1 MTGVITGWALGP
13 GASHRQPGNQ
23 KRVRHTA
30 SAAAL
35 ASILCAVP
43 GAAAEA
49 WLAGDHHVH
58 SHFSPDASHPIAENA
73 RMARQF
79 GLAWMVTTDHGGPN
93 HSRINLEQAYPEVL
107 RSRAALPDLVQF
119 VGLELNTPGGD
130 HSSLI
135 VPHTSDEAEV
145 LFALESGYDAY
156 DAVPPDP
163 ARNTE
168 PKMIEALRAMR
179 TLPVPPVVIAN
190 HPSRTARAPGQYGAY
205 SPAELRLW
213 NDTAPEVAVGMVG
226 APGHQA
232 AALAQKLSHEIVSA
246 IERYFGK
253 SPTAESGRALL
264 PRGLYQGSVTLGGFD
279 AMTARLGGYWDSL
292 LGEGRRWWITAN
304 SDFHVHFTEED
315 GFDFWPGEY
324 SKTYVFAERRA
335 DALLAGIRAGRM
347 FVTTGDLI
355 SELEL
360 TLSGEGRTARMGDT
374 LRVAPGTRVHVDIRL
389 RDPATHNG
397 NGQNPEVARV
407 DVIVGNIAG
416 PVADRATDRNETTR
430 VVLRLREGDWRREGE
445 YLAMSLPLV
454 ADRDQY
460 VRVRGTNTTE
470 LEPEPDAPGE
480 DPWTDLWFYSNPV
493 FIAVE

>member
-1 MTGVITGWALGP
+1 MERTPGSGALHGRA
-13 GASHRQPGNQ
+13 GAR
-23 KRVRHTA
+23 KRARHLA

-43 GAAAEA
+43 DAAAEA

-93 HSRINLEQAYPEVL
+93 HSRIKLEQAYPELL
-107 RSRAALPDLVQF
+107 RSRTALPDLVQF

-135 VPHTSDEAEV
+135 VPHTPDEAEV
-145 LFALESGYDAY
+145 LFALEAGYDVR

-163 ARNTE
+163 ARDTE
-168 PKMIEALRAMR
+168 PKMIEALKAMR
-179 TLPVPPVVIAN
+179 ALPVPPVVIAN
-190 HPSRTARAPGQYGAY
+190 HASRTAAGPGEYGAY

-213 NDTAPEVAVGMVG
+213 NDTAPEVAVGMAG

-232 AALAQKLSHEIVSA
+232 AALAQNLSDEIVSA
-246 IERYFGK
+246 IESYFGK
-253 SPTAESGRALL
+253 SPAAESGRALL

-335 DALLAGIRAGRM
+335 EAVLAGIRAGRM

-360 TLSGEGRTARMGDT
+360 TASGDGRTARMGEA
-374 LRVAPGTRVHVDIRL
+374 LRVAAGTRVHVDIRL
-389 RDPATHNG
+389 RDPEARNANG
-397 NGQNPEVARV
+397 ENPEVARV
-407 DVIVGNIAG
+407 DVIVGDVAG
-416 PVADRATDRNETTR
+416 PAADRTTDRNDTTR
-430 VVLRLREGDWRREGE
+430 VVLRLREGDWRRDGE

-454 ADRDQY
+454 ADRDRY
-460 VRVRGTNTTE
+460 VRVRGTSTTE
-470 LEPEPDAPGE
+470 LEPEPDPPGE
-480 DPWTDLWFYSNPV
+480 DPWNDLWFYSNPV
-493 FIAVE
+493 FVTVE

>member
-1 MTGVITGWALGP
+1 MCNRERARRLAA
-13 GASHRQPGNQ
+13 GAAI
-23 KRVRHTA
+23 A
-30 SAAAL
+30 SVL
-35 ASILCAVP
+35 YAVA

-58 SHFSPDASHPIAENA
+58 SHFSPDASHPIGHNA

-79 GLAWMVTTDHGGPN
+79 GLDWMVTTDHGGPN
-93 HSRINLEQAYPEVL
+93 HSRIGLEEAYPEL
-107 RSRAALPDLVQF
+107 QKSRAALPEVIQF
-119 VGLELNTPGGD
+119 LGLELNTPGGE

-135 VPHTSDEAEV
+135 VPRTPDEAEV
-145 LFALESGYDAY
+145 LFALEAGYDVLEV
-156 DAVPPDP
+156 DPPDP
-163 ARNTE
+163 ARDTE
-168 PKMIEALRAMR
+168 QKMIEALRAMR
-179 TLPVPPVVIAN
+179 ALPVPPVVIVN
-190 HPSRTARAPGQYGAY
+190 HPSRTAPGPGEYGAY

-213 NDTAPEVAVGMVG
+213 NDTAPEVAVGMAG

-232 AALAQKLSHEIVSA
+232 AALAQKLSDGMVGA
-246 IERYFGK
+246 IEDYFGT
-253 SPTAESGRALL
+253 SRARESGRALL
-264 PRGLYQGSVTLGGFD
+264 PRGLYQGSPTLGGFD

-304 SDFHVHFTEED
+304 SDFHVHFTDED
-315 GFDFWPGEY
+315 GFDFRPGEY

-335 DALLAGIRAGRM
+335 DAVLAALRAGRM

-360 TLSGEGRTARMGDT
+360 TVSGAGGAARMGEV
-374 LRVAPGTRVHVDIRL
+374 LGVPPGTRVNVDIRL
-389 RDPATHNG
+389 RDPETPNANG
-397 NGQNPEVARV
+397 KNPAVTRV
-407 DVIVGNIAG
+407 DVIVGDVAG
-416 PVADRATDRNETTR
+416 PVADRTTDRNDTTR

-460 VRVRGTNTTE
+460 VRVRGTSTTE
-470 LEPEPDAPGE
+470 LEPEPDPPGE

-493 FIAVE
+493 FVTVD